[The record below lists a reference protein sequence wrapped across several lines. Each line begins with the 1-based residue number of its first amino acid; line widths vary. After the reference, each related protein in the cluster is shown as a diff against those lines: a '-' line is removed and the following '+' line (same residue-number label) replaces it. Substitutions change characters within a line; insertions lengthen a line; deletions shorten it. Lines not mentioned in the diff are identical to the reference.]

1 MQNFSE
7 ISDTLYTG
15 RDWLNWCAVQ
25 FEGAVL
31 FYGHGTSEAF
41 DEALALVMHIQGI
54 APADIDIR
62 IDDTIN
68 EKNRRKFYDIAVDRI
83 KSRKPLSYLTGEA
96 WFAGLK
102 FKVDE
107 RVLVPRSPFAELI
120 TRDFRP
126 WLNPASIGKVLDMCT
141 GSGCIAIATAVQME
155 NVIVDAVDI
164 SQAALD
170 LANENTQLHGV
181 TNRVRLV
188 WSDGFANLGNN
199 IYDLVLCNP
208 PYVAET
214 EMQALPEEYR
224 YEPALGLEAGDDG
237 LDFVRQFLIDVP
249 QYLSDNGLVFV
260 EVGSSAETMAKA
272 YPDLP
277 LTWIELQRGGDGI
290 FMLSKEDLQALTR

>member
-1 MQNFSE
+1 
-7 ISDTLYTG
+7 
-15 RDWLNWCAVQ
+15 
-25 FEGAVL
+25 
-31 FYGHGTSEAF
+31 
-41 DEALALVMHIQGI
+41 
-54 APADIDIR
+54 
-62 IDDTIN
+62 
-68 EKNRRKFYDIAVDRI
+68 
-83 KSRKPLSYLTGEA
+83 
-96 WFAGLK
+96 
-102 FKVDE
+102 
-107 RVLVPRSPFAELI
+107 
-120 TRDFRP
+120 
-126 WLNPASIGKVLDMCT
+126 
-141 GSGCIAIATAVQME
+141 ME

-199 IYDLVLCNP
+199 VYDLVLCNP